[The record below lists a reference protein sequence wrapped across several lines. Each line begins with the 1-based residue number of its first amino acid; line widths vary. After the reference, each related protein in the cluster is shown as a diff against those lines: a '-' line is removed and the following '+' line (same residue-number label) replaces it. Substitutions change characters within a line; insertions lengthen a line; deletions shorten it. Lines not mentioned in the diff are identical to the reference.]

1 VVSGLLF
8 EEEKMK
14 PFNQL
19 SEQEREKL
27 KQSLDQRYETF
38 RSQNLSLNMTRGV
51 PSSEQLNL
59 SMDLLT
65 CVTENNYHTKNGTD
79 CRNYGGVDGIPEA
92 KQLFASYMG
101 VTTDEII
108 VAGNS
113 SLTLM
118 HDTFMRAMIKGV
130 MKDSP
135 PWCTLDKVKFI
146 CPAPGYDRHFS
157 ICNYLNMEMI
167 TVEMTDDGLNMDE
180 IESLVANDASIK
192 GIWCV
197 PKYSNPTGITYSDDV
212 VERLAN
218 MKTSA
223 SDFRIFWDNAYAVH
237 DHTDTPDNLMPVLD
251 ACKRAGNPDRVYM
264 FGSTAKITF
273 AGAGVA
279 AMAASKNN
287 IDWLRSQMIF
297 QSIGPD
303 KINQLRHVTFFKDL
317 DGIHTLMQKHAKIL
331 KPKFEAVQATLAKEL
346 GQLGIAQWTN
356 PNGGYFVSVNTPE
369 GCAKQVVEMA
379 KQAGVMFTPAGA
391 TYPYQNDPLNRN
403 IRIAPS
409 FPSVADIKNA
419 MTILAVCIQRV
430 ALMN

>member
-1 VVSGLLF
+1 MVSGILY
-8 EEEKMK
+8 EEVKMK
-14 PFNQL
+14 PLNQL
-19 SEQEREKL
+19 SDQEKNKL
-27 KQSLDQRYETF
+27 KQILDQKYEAF
-38 RSQNLSLNMTRGV
+38 CSQNLSLNMTRGV
-51 PSSEQLNL
+51 PSSEQLDL

-65 CVTENNYHTKNGTD
+65 CVTEKNYHTKKGVDT
-79 CRNYGGVDGIPEA
+79 RNYGGVDGIPEA
-92 KQLFASYMG
+92 KELFASYMG

-113 SLTLM
+113 SLSLM
-118 HDTFMRAMIKGV
+118 HDSFMRAMVKGV
-130 MKDSP
+130 MKESP

-157 ICNYLNMEMI
+157 ICNYLNIDMI
-167 TVEMTDDGLNMDE
+167 TVEMTDDGLNMNE
-180 IESLVANDASIK
+180 IEALVADDEAIK

-197 PKYSNPTGITYSDDV
+197 PKYSNPTGVTYSDEV

-218 MKTSA
+218 MKTRA
-223 SDFRIFWDNAYAVH
+223 TDFRIFWDNAYAVH
-237 DHTDTPDNLMPVLD
+237 DHTDTPDTLMPVLS
-251 ACKRAGNPDRVYM
+251 ACKQAGNPDRVYM

-303 KINQLRHVTFFKDL
+303 KINQLRHVTFFKNL
-317 DGIHTLMQKHAKIL
+317 DGIHELMKKHACIL
-331 KPKFEAVQATLAKEL
+331 KPKFDAVQATLSKEL
-346 GQLGIAQWTN
+346 GDLGIANWTN
-356 PNGGYFVSVNTPE
+356 PNGGYFVSINTPD

-409 FPSVADIKNA
+409 FPSVADIETA
-419 MTILAVCIQRV
+419 MTILAVCIQRA
-430 ALMN
+430 AL

>member
-1 VVSGLLF
+1 
-8 EEEKMK
+8 MK
-14 PFNQL
+14 PINKL
-19 SEQEREKL
+19 SEQEKYQL
-27 KQSLDQRYETF
+27 KQKLDQKFEIF

-51 PSSEQLNL
+51 PSTEQLDL
-59 SMDLLT
+59 SFDLLT
-65 CVTENNYHTKNGTD
+65 CVNENHYRTKNGID

-92 KQLFASYMG
+92 KQLFASYME

-118 HDTFMRAMIKGV
+118 HDTFMRAMVKGV

-135 PWCTLDKVKFI
+135 PWSTLDKVKFI

-157 ICNYLNMEMI
+157 ICNYLNIEML
-167 TVEMTDDGLNMDE
+167 TVEMTEDGLNMDE
-180 IESLVANDASIK
+180 IESLVAEDESIK
-192 GIWCV
+192 GVWCV
-197 PKYSNPTGITYSDDV
+197 PKYSNPTGVTYSDDV

-218 MKTSA
+218 MKTRA

-237 DHTDTPDNLMPVLD
+237 DHTDTPDKLMPILN
-251 ACKRAGNPDRVYM
+251 ACKRAGNTDRVYM

-273 AGAGVA
+273 AGAGVS
-279 AMAASKNN
+279 AMAASINN
-287 IDWLRSQMIF
+287 IDWLRSQMIY

-303 KINQLRHVTFFKDL
+303 KINQLRHVTYFKDL
-317 DGIHTLMQKHAKIL
+317 DGIYQLMQKHARIL
-331 KPKFEAVQATLAKEL
+331 KPKFDVIQTTLTKEL
-346 GQLGIAQWTN
+346 GQLEIAQWTN

-391 TYPYQNDPLNRN
+391 TYPYQKDPLNRN

-409 FPSVADIKNA
+409 FPSVEDIEKA
-419 MTILAVCIQRV
+419 MIILAICIQRV
-430 ALMN
+430 TLESQNN

>member
-1 VVSGLLF
+1 
-8 EEEKMK
+8 MK

-19 SEQEREKL
+19 SEQERKQLKL
-27 KQSLDQRYETF
+27 SLDQRYEAF

-51 PSSEQLNL
+51 PSPEQLDL
-59 SMDLLT
+59 STDLLT
-65 CVTENNYHTKNGTD
+65 CVTEKNYRTKNGTD

-101 VTTDEII
+101 VTPDEII

-130 MKDSP
+130 MKDRP
-135 PWCTLDKVKFI
+135 PWCTLDKVRFI

-157 ICNYLNMEMI
+157 ICDYLNMEMM

-180 IESLVANDASIK
+180 IESLVANDESIK

-197 PKYSNPTGITYSDDV
+197 PKYSNPTGVTYSDDI

-237 DHTDTPDNLMPVLD
+237 DHTDTPDKLMPVLD

-279 AMAASKNN
+279 AMAASKIN

-303 KINQLRHVTFFKDL
+303 KINQLRHVTFFNDL
-317 DGIHTLMQKHAKIL
+317 DGILTLMQKHAKIL
-331 KPKFEAVQATLAKEL
+331 KPKFEAVQSTLAKEL
-346 GQLGIAQWTN
+346 GQLEIAQWTN

-391 TYPYQNDPLNRN
+391 TYPYQKDPLNRN

-409 FPSVADIKNA
+409 FPSVADIEKA

-430 ALMN
+430 ALTKE

>member
-1 VVSGLLF
+1 MVSGLLF
-8 EEEKMK
+8 EEIKMK
-14 PFNQL
+14 PFYQL
-19 SEQEREKL
+19 SEQEKKQL
-27 KQSLDQRYETF
+27 KQSLDQRYKAFQT
-38 RSQNLSLNMTRGV
+38 QNLSLNMTRGV
-51 PSSEQLNL
+51 PSSAQLDL

-65 CVTENNYHTKNGTD
+65 CVTERNYQTQNGID

-101 VTTDEII
+101 VSTDEII

-118 HDTFMRAMIKGV
+118 HDSFMRAMIKGV
-130 MKDSP
+130 IKDSP
-135 PWCTLDKVKFI
+135 PWSTLDKIKWI
-146 CPAPGYDRHFS
+146 CPSPGYDRHFS
-157 ICNYLNMEMI
+157 ICQYLDIEMI
-167 TVEMTDDGLNMDE
+167 TVEMTENGLNMDE
-180 IESLVANDASIK
+180 IESLVADDASIK

-218 MKTSA
+218 MQTRA

-237 DHTDTPDNLMPVLD
+237 DHTDTPDKLMSILD

-303 KINQLRHVTFFKDL
+303 KVNQLRHVVFFKDL
-317 DGIHTLMQKHAKIL
+317 DGIHKLMQQHAKIL
-331 KPKFEAVQATLAKEL
+331 KPKFEAVQATLTKEL
-346 GQLGIAQWTN
+346 GPLEIAQWTH
-356 PNGGYFVSVNTPE
+356 PNGGYFVSLNTPE

-409 FPSVADIKNA
+409 FPSVKDIETA
-419 MTILAVCIQRV
+419 MTILSVCIQRA
-430 ALMN
+430 ALER